1 MGMKDISVSDLMSTA
16 LMTVGPRDTVERADL
31 DMKLAGIRH
40 FPVVDERNHLIGVVS
55 DRDLLRAFGSPEIKR
70 VVIKDIMSK
79 KVQTVTEDMA
89 AVDAVESMLEHKIG
103 CLPVVGD
110 DGHLVG
116 LVTETDFMLVAFRA
130 LNGED
135 LTR

>member
-1 MGMKDISVSDLMSTA
+1 MKDLSVSDLMSTA

-79 KVQTVTEDMA
+79 KVQTVSEETA
-89 AVDAVESMLEHKIG
+89 AVDAVEAMLEHKIG

-130 LNGED
+130 LNGEG
-135 LTR
+135 LSR